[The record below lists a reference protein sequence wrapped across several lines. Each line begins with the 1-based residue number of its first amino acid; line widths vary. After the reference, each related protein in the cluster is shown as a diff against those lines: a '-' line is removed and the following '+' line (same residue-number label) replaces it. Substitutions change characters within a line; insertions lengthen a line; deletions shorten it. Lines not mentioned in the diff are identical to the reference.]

1 MRRLLIETAKIAISA
16 GLIWAAFSRIDAA
29 SAFALLRSIDAGV
42 VVAAIALLAFQLF
55 VAGVRLRH
63 LLRLIGSPI
72 GLLKAVDTIFVGVF
86 FSQTLI
92 SFIGGDAMR
101 VWRLMSSGVAVSSA
115 FKAVLFDR
123 VTGFFILI
131 AMIVAGLPLLFGV
144 MTDTAMRASVVAAVL
159 LGVFATLVFLF
170 MNRLPVALRRWRIF
184 RIAAE
189 ISDVALSISGRP
201 ADISYLLGLSLVM
214 QIVNVITLLVIA
226 GGLGVDARFVD
237 LLVLVPPVMLLA
249 MLPISFAGWG
259 VREGAMAVSL
269 GLVGIGAE
277 QSVAMSI
284 CFGLSATAVGLP
296 GGLIWLAARRK
307 ETVKPR

>member
-55 VAGVRLRH
+55 VAGARLRH
-63 LLRLIGSPI
+63 LLKLIRSPI

-101 VWRLMSSGVAVSSA
+101 VWRLMSSGVPVSSA

-131 AMIVAGLPLLFGV
+131 AMIVAGLPVLFGV
-144 MTDTAMRASVVAAVL
+144 MTDTAMRTSVVAAVL

-189 ISDVALSISGRP
+189 ISDVALSISGRL

-214 QIVNVITLLVIA
+214 QIVNVVTLLVIA
-226 GGLGVDARFVD
+226 GGLGVDARFLD

-277 QSVAMSI
+277 HSVAMSI
-284 CFGLSATAVGLP
+284 CFGLCATVVGLP